1 MPKCGKIGAA
11 STAGWGAG
19 AAIFSPVGRV
29 VLLQK
34 GGSPPQTPPPL
45 FGRTVH
51 PDAIGSLHLE
61 APTEFRHCLLRSKG
75 VVRSLWGTQSAF
87 FKWGKTV
94 STRMPATF
102 WPHTPNSEAL
112 LYKWGKT
119 VSTKMPAA
127 FLAAYAQFWRPYTR
141 LYPFGSIRLK
151 LRGSKRIGEWVNR
164 WIVALTRSKKR
175 LSTFWFYFQKVN
187 RWIGE

>member
-1 MPKCGKIGAA
+1 MPKCGKFGAA
-11 STAGWGAG
+11 STAAWGAG

-34 GGSPPQTPPPL
+34 GGSPPQTPPHFLEGQFTTNPRCNRFTTPWSSYWVPAL
-45 FGRTVH
+45 FVKKRG
-51 PDAIGSLHLE
+51 GSG
-61 APTEFRHCLLRSKG
+61 FS
-75 VVRSLWGTQSAF
+75 QSAF

-94 STRMPATF
+94 STR
-102 WPHTPNSEAL
+102 
-112 LYKWGKT
+112 
-119 VSTKMPAA
+119 MPAA